1 MPALA
6 LAIAASVAAGVWA
19 QRRFGDGA
27 LTLTRRLLDAMLYV
41 ALPLISFFVVA
52 RAELTAAAGA
62 GLVLAYVALAVT
74 GLLAWVIATR
84 VLHLAPRSAAML
96 VIAAIMANTG
106 YFGAPVVA
114 TLLGHDE
121 LGAAITFDA
130 LVASP
135 VFYVA
140 AFLIAAM
147 LTTRGQPPAARLRTY
162 LLRNPPLIAV
172 AAALVAPD
180 ALAPDVLVDV
190 ARVGIIAIAPIGF
203 FVVGVRLAAERIG
216 FPPPLGAPVAVVV
229 ALRIVVAPLLL
240 LGLATLAGG
249 VPDAYLLQAAMP
261 VGINTLV
268 VAHAYDL
275 DAGLAAAALAWST
288 ALTLAAALVA
298 AALDLTWDD
307 RAVPLPELVREH
319 PLVEQILDEHSDRA
333 RGDDVAWAGY
343 TGHVYRVLNFARA
356 LTPQTPDRDDK
367 LAIAAPSTTS
377 RRSCRWTTSR
387 RRSARRT
394 TGCAPPAARHGA
406 RSWRSS
412 SPSIIARRPT
422 AAPTRRSPRRF
433 AKPTSSTSARGSSTR
448 GSRART
454 CARCAGPST
463 SGRSSPASY
472 RWRSCATSCATRW
485 TRCRTCAPR
494 ERSTGPVTRAPRA
507 DARASARRPAA
518 HGPRARMSTKPRPR
532 DRGARGRCVG

>member
-162 LLRNPPLIAV
+162 LLRSPPVLAV
-172 AAALVAPD
+172 AAGLVAPD

-190 ARVGIIAIAPIGF
+190 ARVGVIAIAPIGF
-203 FVVGVRLAAERIG
+203 FVVGVRLAAEG
-216 FPPPLGAPVAVVV
+216 MAFPPPLGGPVAVVV

-298 AALDLTWDD
+298 AALT
-307 RAVPLPELVREH
+307 
-319 PLVEQILDEHSDRA
+319 
-333 RGDDVAWAGY
+333 
-343 TGHVYRVLNFARA
+343 
-356 LTPQTPDRDDK
+356 
-367 LAIAAPSTTS
+367 
-377 RRSCRWTTSR
+377 
-387 RRSARRT
+387 
-394 TGCAPPAARHGA
+394 
-406 RSWRSS
+406 
-412 SPSIIARRPT
+412 
-422 AAPTRRSPRRF
+422 
-433 AKPTSSTSARGSSTR
+433 
-448 GSRART
+448 
-454 CARCAGPST
+454 
-463 SGRSSPASY
+463 
-472 RWRSCATSCATRW
+472 
-485 TRCRTCAPR
+485 
-494 ERSTGPVTRAPRA
+494 
-507 DARASARRPAA
+507 
-518 HGPRARMSTKPRPR
+518 
-532 DRGARGRCVG
+532 